1 MVWAVKII
9 SIIGSV
15 ELDIGVC
22 SSFPL
27 LTLPRPHP
35 LSPSLSHLTL
45 SLSLTVSRSLL
56 RCCLSDSRALLG
68 ITFLRWHRHRL
79 HRSLLS
85 PSVYVSALSRSL
97 SASPRRLS
105 CRLVL
110 GENCLVAFPCQIFG
124 RLPWGSP
131 DSPPLS
137 PASFL
142 LFFFFS
148 FFSLLP
154 ENWLGKAE
162 APNNFHPFSF
172 P

>member
-35 LSPSLSHLTL
+35 LSPSLSLTSLSRSL
-45 SLSLTVSRSLL
+45 SLSPALSFVAAYPTQAL
-56 RCCLSDSRALLG
+56 CLEY
-68 ITFLRWHRHRL
+68 TFLRWHRHRL

-85 PSVYVSALSRSL
+85 PSAYVSALSRSL
-97 SASPRRLS
+97 SASSRRLS

-131 DSPPLS
+131 ASPS
-137 PASFL
+137 L
-142 LFFFFS
+142 LHPS
-148 FFSLLP
+148 SSSSLFFSLSLARELAR
-154 ENWLGKAE
+154 ENCSATHHGSSLVT
-162 APNNFHPFSF
+162 
-172 P
+172 

>member
-35 LSPSLSHLTL
+35 LSPSLSLTSLSRSL
-45 SLSLTVSRSLL
+45 SLSPALSFAAAYPTHAL
-56 RCCLSDSRALLG
+56 CLEY
-68 ITFLRWHRHRL
+68 TFLRWHRHRL
-79 HRSLLS
+79 HRSLWS
-85 PSVYVSALSRSL
+85 PSAYVSALSRSL
-97 SASPRRLS
+97 TASSRRLS
-105 CRLVL
+105 SRLVL

-142 LFFFFS
+142 LFFFF
-148 FFSLLP
+148 F
-154 ENWLGKAE
+154 
-162 APNNFHPFSF
+162 
-172 P
+172 